1 MTNSII
7 LITFI
12 IFLTACS
19 NPSKGGDSQHILGE
33 KCEGYMA
40 TSWINKTTDNVY
52 DFKANCTG
60 SITSCEATFNYD
72 PVSQSQ
78 VYIEVLTSNN
88 QSGCPLQGTKGY
100 CDYHI
105 KDTAGIVQSMVMN
118 CDNQE
123 VIYVPVS
130 GQ

>member
-1 MTNSII
+1 MKSMLLILLAVLFSACAQNSQ
-7 LITFI
+7 
-12 IFLTACS
+12 
-19 NPSKGGDSQHILGE
+19 GGSSQQALGG
-33 KCEGYMA
+33 KCQGYM
-40 TSWINKTTDNVY
+40 SSEWINKTTDNVY

-60 SITSCEATFNYD
+60 AIQACESTFNYD

-88 QSGCPLQGTKGY
+88 QSGCPLKGSKGY

-118 CDNQE
+118 CGNGED
-123 VIYVPVS
+123 IFVPLS